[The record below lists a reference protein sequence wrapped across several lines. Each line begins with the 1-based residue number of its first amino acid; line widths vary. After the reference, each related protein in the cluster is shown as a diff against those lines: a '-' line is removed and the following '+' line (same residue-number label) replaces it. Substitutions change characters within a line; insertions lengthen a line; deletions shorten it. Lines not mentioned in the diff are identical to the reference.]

1 MVSKADCPA
10 DHTRL
15 AAPGAAHP
23 GGLERPG
30 GLDLPALY
38 QYADES
44 AQRSQ
49 RQYMRLFILK
59 LLLAILASAC
69 GAFAAVIK
77 SPWPSYL
84 AAGSALA
91 LVLLGLWQK
100 VGHTETAWY
109 NARATAERVKGLA
122 WLYATRTEPFG
133 PGQSDE
139 DADALLLAELRT
151 AATNEGRMP
160 PGDLR
165 QLTPT
170 MRALR
175 TASLGDRVSTYVR
188 GRLGEQLAWYAQRAR
203 NAQAAA
209 NRWEGV
215 FFASSVAVVLAGILF
230 ARTDVNLVG
239 LLAGVSGAVVS
250 WTGGRRYAAVHR
262 AYAQAAFELSLASER
277 IATLRSDS
285 DLSSFIAKVEATL
298 ADEHARWR
306 TARD

>member
-1 MVSKADCPA
+1 M
-10 DHTRL
+10 
-15 AAPGAAHP
+15 
-23 GGLERPG
+23 
-30 GLDLPALY
+30 DLPALY
-38 QYADES
+38 KYADES
-44 AQRSQ
+44 AQLSQ
-49 RQYMRLFILK
+49 RQYMRLLVLK
-59 LLLAILASAC
+59 LLLAILATAC
-69 GAFAAVIK
+69 GAFAALFK
-77 SPWPSYL
+77 APWPSYL

-91 LVLLGLWQK
+91 MVLLGVWQK
-100 VGHTETAWY
+100 VGHTEMAWY
-109 NARATAERVKGLA
+109 DARATAERVKGLA

-160 PGDLR
+160 PGGLR

-175 TASLGDRVSTYVR
+175 TASLGDRVSAYVR
-188 GRLGEQLAWYAQRAR
+188 GRLGEQLEWYAQRAR
-203 NAQAAA
+203 KAQAAA
-209 NRWEGV
+209 NRWERI
-215 FFASSVAVVLAGILF
+215 FFASSAAAVLSGVLF

-239 LLAGVSGAVVS
+239 LLAGVSGAVAS
-250 WTGGRRYAAVHR
+250 WTGGRRYAAVRR

-277 IATLRSDS
+277 IVTLRSDS

-306 TARD
+306 MARD